1 MIKCDTVENYI
12 YDAMEEWLEQ
22 YILQINSEQHPT
34 IDPIASSLEAVRGQL
49 TGLQQQQDKLC
60 EYLEKGIYT
69 VELFAK
75 RNAALA
81 AEIKQLQAS
90 EAELMQQQNEGDKK
104 KESVMQIIPTT
115 QHILDNYDILSILEK
130 NQLWKLVLKK
140 VTVYRSQADELSI
153 RLYPNLPQADSKQ
166 CAGKTT

>member
-12 YDAMEEWLEQ
+12 QDAMEEWLEE
-22 YILQINSEQHPT
+22 YILQINSEQQPT
-34 IDPIASSLEAVRGQL
+34 IDPVASSLEAVRGQL
-49 TGLQQQQDKLC
+49 AGLQQQQDKLC

-69 VELFAK
+69 VEMFAK

-81 AEIKQLQAS
+81 AEIKQLQSS
-90 EAELMQQQNEGDKK
+90 EAELMQQQNEGDEK
-104 KESVMQIIPTT
+104 KESIMQIIPTT

-140 VTVYRSQADELSI
+140 VTVYRSQEDELSI
-153 RLYPNLPQADSKQ
+153 QLYPNLPK
-166 CAGKTT
+166 

>member
-1 MIKCDTVENYI
+1 
-12 YDAMEEWLEQ
+12 MEEWLEE
-22 YILQINSEQHPT
+22 YILHINSEQQPS
-34 IDPIASSLEAVRGQL
+34 IDPVSSSLDAVRVQIA
-49 TGLQQQQDKLC
+49 GLQQQQDRLC

-69 VELFAK
+69 IDMFAK
-75 RNAALA
+75 RNATLA
-81 AEIKQLQAS
+81 AEIKQLLS
-90 EAELMQQQNEGDKK
+90 TESDLIRQQEKGNEK
-104 KESVMQIIPTT
+104 KESIMQIIPTT

-153 RLYPNLPQADSKQ
+153 RLYPNLPQADPNQ